1 MGSLSQSKNL
11 HVGIVGA
18 GIGGLAAAI
27 ALRRAGASVTVLE
40 SAAELGEIGAGIQMT
55 PNVSVLLQRWG
66 VDHEIG
72 ENLVQF
78 EELNM
83 RRKDGT
89 RVGHTKIATL
99 EESLG
104 RPWWVVHRAHLH
116 DGLVKVA
123 ERLGAQILIQSAVT
137 RIHYHESQ
145 EVTVETRRGAR
156 HSFDLLIG
164 ADGINSITRTTLFP
178 DVSPEP
184 PTTNCAYRALVP
196 YDDIRKDPIAKELIE
211 KLTMEVW
218 MAENAYI
225 ITYPINAG
233 KFFNLVLSHHRP
245 EKLRVTQP
253 DVPIEELRN
262 EYKDFDPR
270 IKRIVDMIENTS
282 RWPLMVTGPMK
293 SWSSPRKNVVLM
305 GDAAHSM
312 VNHMAQGAA
321 TSMEDGAFLGRCIA
335 RVVEGKIRLDEAVR
349 IYEEERMPKAYAKQ
363 QVSFLNGAIWHLP
376 DGPEQMARDK
386 AMEPE
391 LQGKYYVRS
400 SNLYGDP
407 QTVLEVYG
415 YDVEDHA
422 ETALATYLNGG
433 REPFHSDTGVTR
445 SIQLKYMDWFRPSA
459 NQKTRTKL

>member
-1 MGSLSQSKNL
+1 MVQEL

-27 ALRRAGASVTVLE
+27 ALRRVGVQVTVLE
-40 SAAELGEIGAGIQMT
+40 SAEHLGEIGAGIQMT
-55 PNVSVLLQRWG
+55 PNVSILLQRWG
-66 VDHEIG
+66 VDKEIG
-72 ENLVQF
+72 PNLVQF

-89 RVGHTKIATL
+89 PVGYTKIATL

-116 DGLVKVA
+116 QGLVKVA
-123 ERLGAQILIQSAVT
+123 ERLGANIFIDSAVVKIEYLDSNT
-137 RIHYHESQ
+137 
-145 EVTVETRRGAR
+145 VKVETHKAKVYD
-156 HSFDLLIG
+156 FDLLIG
-164 ADGINSITRTTLFP
+164 ADGINSITRRTLFP
-178 DVSPEP
+178 DVAPEP

-196 YDDIRKDPIAKELIE
+196 YEQIRKDPIASELIK

-218 MAENAYI
+218 MAENKYI
-225 ITYPINAG
+225 ITYPISDG
-233 KFFNLVLSHHRP
+233 KMFNLVLSHHRP
-245 EKLRVTQP
+245 EKLRATEQ
-253 DVPIEELRN
+253 DVPIEQLRR
-262 EYKDFDPR
+262 EYEDFDPR
-270 IKRIVDMIENTS
+270 IKRIVDMIPDTS

-321 TSMEDGAFLGRCIA
+321 TSMEDGAFLAKCLGAVVAGWI
-335 RVVEGKIRLDEAVR
+335 RVDEAIR
-349 IYEEERMPKAYAKQ
+349 IYEQERMPKAYAKQ
-363 QVSFLNGAIWHLP
+363 QVSFLNGVIWQLP
-376 DGPEQMARDK
+376 DGPQHLARDK

-391 LQGKYYVRS
+391 LSGKYFVRS

-415 YDVEDHA
+415 YDAESHA
-422 ETALATYLNGG
+422 DMALASYLNGG
-433 REPFHSDTGVTR
+433 REPVDAETGVA
-445 SIQLKYMDWFRPSA
+445 PSA
-459 NQKTRTKL
+459 KHKYLDWLMPNMKRTRL